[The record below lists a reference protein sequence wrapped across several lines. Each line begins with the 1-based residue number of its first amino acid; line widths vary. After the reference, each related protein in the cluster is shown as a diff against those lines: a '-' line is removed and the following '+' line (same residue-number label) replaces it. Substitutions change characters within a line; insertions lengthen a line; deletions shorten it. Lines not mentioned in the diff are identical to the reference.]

1 MQKKIITLRSV
12 AFNDG
17 IALELPGD
25 QPISTLIPEILKTL
39 HWPAKADNQE
49 LAYTLSFENQEL
61 NQNLSLDQIGI
72 ENFQTVFI
80 TPPRLKAA
88 ATAELREQDI
98 TSLVRGPLP
107 FWESIPVSKPSLI
120 SMKGA
125 VFPLKEPTTV
135 IGRHD
140 ETNTVDIDLTD
151 LEKYLFISSRRHAE
165 IIKTDMGYMLKPLK
179 ATNGTFLNGVEVNPG
194 ESYYLQN
201 GNIIQFGIWGV
212 QLVFKMPTPKV

>member
-1 MQKKIITLRSV
+1 MQKKIITLRSE

-25 QPISTLIPEILKTL
+25 QPISTLIPEIIKTL
-39 HWPAKADNQE
+39 HWPMRSNNQE
-49 LAYTLSFENQEL
+49 LDYTLSYENRDL
-61 NQNLSLDQIGI
+61 NPTLSMDEIGI
-72 ENFQTVFI
+72 ENFQTIWI
-80 TPPRLKAA
+80 TPPRLKSA
-88 ATAELREQDI
+88 ATAELREKDLA
-98 TSLVRGPLP
+98 SLVRGPLP
-107 FWESIPVSKPSLI
+107 FWESIPVKKPSLI

-125 VFPLKEPTTV
+125 VFPLKEPLTV

-140 ETNTVDIDLTD
+140 EGNAVDIDLTD

-165 IIKTDMGYMLKPLK
+165 IIKTDMGFMLRPLR
-179 ATNGTFLNGVEVNPG
+179 ATNGTFLNGVELTPE

-212 QLVFKMPTPKV
+212 QLVFKMPPA